1 MKKLFLIIFIVF
13 MCFGCKASYELK
25 INDDLS
31 IDEKITGLEDD
42 EFYSKYYKSTKS
54 RVVNFVLATKQ
65 EYLDNLNF
73 KVVKFSEDKLYGAYA
88 KKKYSSIDDYLA
100 NSLAYQQYYEK
111 MNIINNDGIIEI
123 STDNKLNRNTQDF
136 RRYVVDEGTVSI
148 TVPFKVLDNN
158 ADRHSNSTYI
168 WDVDS
173 GSGKNIFIKF
183 DSKKINNNNKY
194 DIIIF
199 GIVCLVVIIGIVFL
213 IKIYQRKQLT
223 RNDI

>member
-73 KVVKFSEDKLYGAYA
+73 KVVEFSEDKLYGAYA

-158 ADRHSNSTYI
+158 ADRHSNNTYI
-168 WDVDS
+168 WNVDS

-223 RNDI
+223 RNNI